1 MDAPGAGPVS
11 LSAQQRARRQQR
23 IEELCAASLR
33 ALSGDASLHYR
44 GRRLYRGVAPLAIH
58 APHLRVDSDEDEF
71 IDCRALADAMALR
84 LRHSDADM
92 HRAACPP
99 DGVAR
104 LVFEWLEQL
113 RVESLVPADLPG
125 MAANL
130 RTRFENWSRSFY
142 REGLTR
148 GRLGMLMYTVA
159 QMCWS
164 RLMAYPVLHETEDYI
179 EGTRFSLTGKL
190 GTALA
195 GIRRTR
201 ADQHAFIPHALSIAR
216 VVDETYREA
225 LAASSE
231 ATADDAGDDEEAAQ
245 SRFALLLD
253 FESDDDDGIAAAM
266 SGHSKLFEAQA
277 QAYRVYTTA
286 FDQELAAR
294 DQVRDALLHEYR
306 TRLDRRIAEQGV
318 NLARLARLL
327 RAELAQ
333 PRRDGWLF
341 GQEEG
346 RIDGRR
352 LAQLVSAP
360 AERRLFLQDQ
370 TVPVADCLVT
380 FLIDCSGS
388 MKTHAE
394 PVAAL
399 VDIFVRALDMIGAR
413 SEVLG
418 FTTGAWNGGRA
429 YQDWL
434 RRGRPAAPG
443 RLNEVCHLVFKRAEH
458 HWRRSRLDLA
468 ALLKPDLYRE
478 GIDGEAVDWACERML
493 AREAD
498 RRILVV
504 ISDGCPADSATGLAN
519 DAFYL
524 DNHLKSVVA
533 RREAER
539 AVDIFGLGVG
549 LDLSP
554 FYRRCLATDMS
565 EALDN
570 ELLFEI
576 VQRIGGRGRR

>member
-1 MDAPGAGPVS
+1 MT

-23 IEELCAASLR
+23 VEELCAASLR

-44 GRRLYRGVAPLAIH
+44 GRRLYRGAMPLAVH
-58 APHLRVDSDEDEF
+58 APHLRVDSDEDGF
-71 IDCRALADAMALR
+71 ADCRALADAMALR
-84 LRHSDADM
+84 LRHSDPDL

-99 DGVAR
+99 APVAR

-113 RVESLVPADLPG
+113 RVESLAPAHLPG
-125 MAANL
+125 MIGNL
-130 RTRFENWSRSFY
+130 VRRFEAWSRAFY

-159 QMCWS
+159 QMSWS
-164 RLMAYPVLHETEDYI
+164 RLMARAVLHETEDFI
-179 EGTRFSLTGKL
+179 ESTRFSLTGQL

-195 GIRRTR
+195 GIRRHR
-201 ADQHAFIPHALSIAR
+201 ADQGAFIPHALAIAQ
-216 VVDETYREA
+216 VVLDTYEVA
-225 LAASSE
+225 LAA
-231 ATADDAGDDEEAAQ
+231 APGVDGADDADDDEAEVQ

-253 FESDDDDGIAAAM
+253 FEPADEVDIAAAVT
-266 SGHSKLFEAQA
+266 GQSKLFEAQA
-277 QAYRVYTTA
+277 QVYRAYTTA
-286 FDQELAAR
+286 YDVELPAR
-294 DQVRDALLHEYR
+294 SQVRLALLHEFR
-306 TRLDRRIAEQGV
+306 ARLDRRIAAQGI
-318 NLARLARLL
+318 NLARLARQL
-327 RAELAQ
+327 RAELAR
-333 PRRDGWLF
+333 PRRDGCLF

-346 RIDGRR
+346 AIDGRR

-360 AERRLFLQDQ
+360 AERRLFRQDQ
-370 TVPVADCLVT
+370 FVPEADCLVT

-394 PVAAL
+394 PVATL
-399 VDIFVRALDMIGAR
+399 VDLFVRALDMVGAR

-418 FTTGAWNGGRA
+418 FTTSAWNGGRA
-429 YQDWL
+429 YQDWM
-434 RRGRPAAPG
+434 RRGRLPAPG
-443 RLNEVCHLVFKRAEH
+443 RLNELCHLVFKPAERS
-458 HWRRSRLDLA
+458 WRRSRLDVA

-493 AREAD
+493 ARDET

-524 DNHLKSVVA
+524 DNHLKAVLA
-533 RREAER
+533 RREAQG
-539 AVDIFGLGVG
+539 AVEIFGLGVG

-554 FYRRCLATDMS
+554 FYRNCLATDMN

-570 ELLFEI
+570 ELLFDI
-576 VQRIGGRGRR
+576 VRRMGGRVRR